1 MEQASR
7 LHPRAQCG
15 VLLNVYGSALTPA
28 SSGITERA
36 GRDPRSRRHLL
47 LRSDQEQYVANAE
60 RARDAEDDSFA
71 DLMVDV
77 TLAEVDRDVSEL
89 REIDVALERLSEG
102 TYGRCEMCAE
112 DIGLARL
119 QAQPTAVRCL
129 ACQAKFEQSHPRS
142 TPTL

>member
-1 MEQASR
+1 MSVIAAADTARFRTALRTRAAVLREEIRQA
-7 LHPRAQCG
+7 
-15 VLLNVYGSALTPA
+15 
-28 SSGITERA
+28 
-36 GRDPRSRRHLL
+36 L
-47 LRSDQEQYVANAE
+47 LRSDEEQYVAIAE

-102 TYGRCEMCAE
+102 TYGRCEICAE
-112 DIGLARL
+112 QISLARL